1 MNKKEIIVV
10 TNPMIAANRSAEVTL
25 SKFLRVIRPSVE
37 SIQVIGGNLSV
48 ENDLNDIQ
56 LISFPITR
64 HPNIF
69 KRMLSI
75 IGVQLKMMGAVIRS
89 GQKGQSA
96 YFWIADKMIL
106 PYFAAKMK
114 GMEVNYFI
122 YGNVEKEG
130 VQSRFTA
137 LSGKL
142 IRYMASNADYV
153 CMESPSVK
161 SEWRGLK
168 AKNEKIIHLYTD
180 VLEKPTFEHRQRV
193 IGMVCR
199 LTPGK
204 HIVESIE
211 AMQEVHKKYP
221 EWKLEIIGS
230 GKQQQECEERIK
242 RLNAEA
248 YVDMLGWVEHS
259 DLQKHTQKWKYL
271 LFPTD
276 TEGMPNGLIEMMGCG
291 IPAIA
296 SAVGGIAD
304 IIQDSKN
311 GFILRNYTADAISK
325 GIEKAVCT
333 PENKYHDMS
342 KMAYT
347 TITDEFTLCAAQK
360 ACSKYL

>member
-1 MNKKEIIVV
+1 MNRKEIIVV

-25 SKFLRVIRPSVE
+25 SKFLRIIKPSVE

-48 ENDLNDIQ
+48 ESDLNDIR
-56 LISFPITR
+56 LISFPIVR
-64 HPNIF
+64 HSNKL
-69 KRMLSI
+69 KRMFSI
-75 IGVQLKMMGAVIRS
+75 IGIQLKMMRAVIRI
-89 GQKGQSA
+89 GRKGQPI

-114 GMEVNYFI
+114 RMELNYFV

-130 VQSRFTA
+130 TRSKFTA

-142 IRYMASNADYV
+142 IRYMASNSDYV

-161 SEWRGLK
+161 NEWKGLV
-168 AKNEKIIHLYTD
+168 AKNKKIIHLYTD
-180 VLEKPTFEHRQRV
+180 VLEKPTFEHREHAM
-193 IGMVCR
+193 GMVCR

-211 AMQEVHKKYP
+211 AMQKIHKKYP

-230 GKQQQECEERIK
+230 GKQQQECEELIK
-242 RLNAEA
+242 RLNAEK
-248 YVDMLGWVEHS
+248 YVDLIGWVEHS
-259 DLQKHTQKWKYL
+259 DLQNYAQRWKFL

-304 IIQDSKN
+304 IIQDAEN
-311 GFILRNYTADAISK
+311 GFVLQNCTADTISEA
-325 GIEKAVCT
+325 IEKAILT
-333 PENKYHDMS
+333 PEESYQRMAK
-342 KMAYT
+342 KAYT
-347 TITDEFTLCAAQK
+347 TITNEFTLCVAQK
-360 ACSKYL
+360 ASSKYL

>member
-25 SKFLRVIRPSVE
+25 SKFLRVIKPSVE

-64 HPNIF
+64 HPNKF

-75 IGVQLKMMGAVIRS
+75 IGVQLKMMGAVIRI
-89 GQKGQSA
+89 GQKGQPA

-130 VQSRFTA
+130 KK
-137 LSGKL
+137 GKL
-142 IRYMASNADYV
+142 TEFSGRIIRYMASHADCV
-153 CMESPSVK
+153 CMESPSVEN
-161 SEWRGLK
+161 EWPSLEIK
-168 AKNEKIIHLYTD
+168 QKKIIHLYTD
-180 VLEKPTFEHRQRV
+180 TIIEPVFQNRNN
-193 IGMVCR
+193 IFGMVCR

-204 HIVESIE
+204 RVVECIQ
-211 AMQEVHKKYP
+211 AMSEIHNLHP
-221 EWKLEIIGS
+221 NWKLEIIGS
-230 GKQQQECEERIK
+230 GRQQQECEN
-242 RLNAEA
+242 L
-248 YVDMLGWVEHS
+248 VDELKAKEYISLLGWVEHS
-259 DLQKHTQKWKYL
+259 DLQDKVNKWKYL

-276 TEGMPNGLIEMMGCG
+276 TEGLPNGLIEMMGYG

-296 SAVGGIAD
+296 SPVGGISD
-304 IIQDSKN
+304 VICSTN
-311 GFILRNYTADAISK
+311 GFLLCGNTDLILKEKMEKVIAIS
-325 GIEKAVCT
+325 
-333 PENKYHDMS
+333 ENEYIQIARNAYETIS
-342 KMAYT
+342 KEYT
-347 TITDEFTLCAAQK
+347 LPAAQ
-360 ACSKYL
+360 AQAREWL